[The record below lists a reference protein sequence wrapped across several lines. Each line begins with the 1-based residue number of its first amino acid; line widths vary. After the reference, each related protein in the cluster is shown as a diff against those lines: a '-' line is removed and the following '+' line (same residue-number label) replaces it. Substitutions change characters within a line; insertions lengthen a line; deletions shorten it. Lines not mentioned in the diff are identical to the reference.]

1 MAARVYMYGN
11 NFQPL
16 RMCDDPALM
25 FAGQVRDD
33 DGTVLAR
40 ASRAYNQWIWD
51 GPDGHGHALEHPGLD
66 WDGQRINALTG
77 EMIGILV
84 AIAKAHN
91 NTESE
96 GSA

>member
-1 MAARVYMYGN
+1 MTAKVYMHGI
-11 NFQPL
+11 NFVPA
-16 RMCDDPALM
+16 RMCDDPGTLY
-25 FAGQVRDD
+25 FGQVRDD
-33 DGTVLAR
+33 NGTVLAR
-40 ASRAYNQWIWD
+40 ASRVYNQWIWD

-66 WDGQRINALTG
+66 WDGQRINALTE